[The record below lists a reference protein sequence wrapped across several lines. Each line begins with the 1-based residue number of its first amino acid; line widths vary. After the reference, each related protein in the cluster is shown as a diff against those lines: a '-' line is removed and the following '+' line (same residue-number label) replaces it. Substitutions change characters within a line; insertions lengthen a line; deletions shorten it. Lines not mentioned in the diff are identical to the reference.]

1 MVLLENIMALVKK
14 TIELDQEQINRI
26 KSALNA
32 KSEKEAINTVLTQF
46 DTEIQLAEVTLRGAG
61 TFEFAEI

>member
-1 MVLLENIMALVKK
+1 MTLVKK
-14 TIELDQEQINRI
+14 TIELDQEQINLI

-32 KSEKEAINTVLTQF
+32 KSEKEAINSVLTQF
-46 DTEIQLAEVTLRGAG
+46 DTEIQLAEVTLRDAG

>member
-1 MVLLENIMALVKK
+1 MALVKK

-32 KSEKEAINTVLTQF
+32 KSEKEAINSVLTQF

>member
-1 MVLLENIMALVKK
+1 MALLENIMALVKK

-32 KSEKEAINTVLTQF
+32 KSEKEAINSVLTQF
-46 DTEIQLAEVTLRGAG
+46 DTEIQLAEVALRDAG
-61 TFEFAEI
+61 TFELAEI

>member
-1 MVLLENIMALVKK
+1 MVYLENIMALVKK

-32 KSEKEAINTVLTQF
+32 KSEKEAVNSVLTQF
-46 DTEIQLAEVTLRGAG
+46 DTEIQLAEVTLWGAG
-61 TFEFAEI
+61 TFDFAEI

>member
-1 MVLLENIMALVKK
+1 
-14 TIELDQEQINRI
+14 LDQEQINRI
-26 KSALNA
+26 KSALHA
-32 KSEKEAINTVLTQF
+32 KSEKEAINSVLTQF